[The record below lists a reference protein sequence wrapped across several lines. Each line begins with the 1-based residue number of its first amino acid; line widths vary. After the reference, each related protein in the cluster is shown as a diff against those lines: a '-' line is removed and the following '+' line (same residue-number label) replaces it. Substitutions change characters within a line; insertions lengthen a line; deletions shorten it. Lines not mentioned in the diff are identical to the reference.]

1 MTTYTWKIDGMRTIQ
16 NPEPNYVVEVA
27 WCISGVYDVYMA
39 AIGNRTTLN
48 ASQSSTFI
56 PYEQLT
62 EEIVLGWLQNTLGGA
77 AIADLEAKIQADI
90 DRRLTPPAV
99 IPKDTPL
106 PWATS

>member
-1 MTTYTWKIDGMRTIQ
+1 MTTYTWKIDGLRTIQ
-16 NPEPNYVVEVA
+16 TPEPNYVVEVA
-27 WCISGVYDVYMA
+27 WSISGVYDVYMA
-39 AIGNRTTLN
+39 AIGNRTTLSE
-48 ASQSSTFI
+48 SQSSEFI
-56 PYEQLT
+56 PYDQLT
-62 EEIVLGWLQNTLGGA
+62 EEIVLGWLRDTLGGA